1 MADLTT
7 IERLRSYLGAEYVT
21 RDDELLRQLISA
33 ASSFFIQEVG
43 RDIALTEY
51 VDTVDGGGGSTLNL
65 RASPVVEVTS
75 VTVNGEIIPERSTWD
90 SEGWSLR
97 GDQVRLVGYQF
108 SVGLDNVIVE
118 YTAGWA
124 EIPDDIQG
132 AVCELAILKRNERD
146 RIGVFSRSV
155 PGQDTTSYQVISI
168 PVGIQRVIDHYR
180 LPVVG

>member
-21 RDDELLRQLISA
+21 RDDALLQTLISA
-33 ASSFFIQEVG
+33 ASAFFIQEVG
-43 RDIALTEY
+43 REIALTSY
-51 VDTVDGGGGSTLNL
+51 TDTVDGGGGTTLNL
-65 RASPVVEVTS
+65 RASPVTEVTS
-75 VTVNGEIIPERSTWD
+75 VTVNGETIPERTTWD
-90 SEGWSLR
+90 GQGWTLK
-97 GDQVRLVGYQF
+97 GDQVRLVGYTF
-108 SVGLDNVIVE
+108 AVGLDNVVVE

-124 EIPDDIQG
+124 TVPDDIQG

-146 RIGVFSRSV
+146 RLGVFSRSV
-155 PGQDTTSYQVISI
+155 PGAETTSYQVISI